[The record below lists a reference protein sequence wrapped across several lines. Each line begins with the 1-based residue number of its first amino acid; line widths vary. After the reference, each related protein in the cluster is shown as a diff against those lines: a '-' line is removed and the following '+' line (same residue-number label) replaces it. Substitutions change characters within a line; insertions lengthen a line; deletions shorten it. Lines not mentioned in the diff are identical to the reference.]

1 VLQVEEA
8 RKLGIIQVMNDD
20 GDDDNNNDRDDDD
33 RNDDDMKW

>member
-1 VLQVEEA
+1 MLQVEEA